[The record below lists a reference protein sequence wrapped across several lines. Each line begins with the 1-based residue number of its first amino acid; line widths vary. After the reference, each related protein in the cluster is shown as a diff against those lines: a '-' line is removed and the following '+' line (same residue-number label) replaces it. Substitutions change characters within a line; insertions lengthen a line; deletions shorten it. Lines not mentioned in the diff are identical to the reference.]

1 MIDLQRK
8 VTMLPVSDLNS
19 QMLGGLGW
27 RELILMAAIVLLLAG
42 ADRLTGFSRE
52 KSHRKAERASS
63 RAYLDRLLGPA
74 RSRLGSLVVE
84 NPATAQR
91 KLQT

>member
-1 MIDLQRK
+1 
-8 VTMLPVSDLNS
+8 MLLASDVNA

-52 KSHRKAERASS
+52 GSQHRTEWASS

-74 RSRLGSLVVE
+74 RRRVGSLVVE
-84 NPATAQR
+84 NAATTQR